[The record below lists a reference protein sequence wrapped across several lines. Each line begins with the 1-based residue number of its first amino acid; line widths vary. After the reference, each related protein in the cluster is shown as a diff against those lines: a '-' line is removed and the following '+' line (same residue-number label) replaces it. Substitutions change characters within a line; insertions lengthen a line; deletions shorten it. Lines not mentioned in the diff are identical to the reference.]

1 MIRER
6 RFSMV
11 IRLLFLPFALVL
23 LATAAQAQLDKSLE
37 DYTKWLDR
45 ADDEIQKIIDVP
57 DARRTYENTLGAL
70 DDVYARLVHE
80 LTFPQAIGL
89 LSPHASDRD
98 IGMAVEA
105 AQNEWNIETSKRE
118 DLYRAVKSYAD
129 TKPALAGERARLLEV
144 TMRNY
149 RRAGMDLSPEKRE
162 ELKAIQKELSDLSIE
177 FGKNAQEDETTVLLL
192 PKELPGMPR
201 EFLDQLDMI
210 AGLYAVP
217 LDDYT
222 NMEIWRQCTSETTRK
237 KLWVAYKREGG
248 ERNVR
253 VLTKMLELRAK
264 AANMLGY
271 RHSADFQTEILMTKN
286 ADTVAEFYKKLRP
299 LVREKSNRDYEELR
313 DLKRKDIR
321 DPRAGFHAW
330 DYWYYAAKAQKEK
343 YAVDMEVI
351 RQYFPLNPSVRGLH
365 QISSTLYGLEFR
377 NATADARAEG
387 LYFWHPD
394 VEFWRIYDKKTG
406 ELVSELYTDFHPR
419 PFKRGGAFFWDFIP
433 HKVWMDGT
441 ETKMRGVLQCNFTR
455 PMDDKPSLLTH
466 DEVTTLFHEFGH
478 ALHGTLSRA
487 ETVGCGECERD
498 FVELPSQIFENWCW
512 EPETLRIYA
521 RHYKTGEV
529 LPDELLEGL
538 LAARQFASGML
549 AERQYYYGLVDQT
562 YNRLKVGEDIDVTQ
576 IGLDLQDEIEQYIG
590 VEGTYFQSGFTHLT
604 SYIASYYG
612 YQWSLVYSCAGYE
625 KYKELGMLSPAAGK
639 HFADTILSRGGT
651 VDGMTMLRDF
661 LGGEPTMDAYLR
673 HLGLDE

>member
-394 VEFWRIYDKKTG
+394 VEF
-406 ELVSELYTDFHPR
+406 
-419 PFKRGGAFFWDFIP
+419 
-433 HKVWMDGT
+433 
-441 ETKMRGVLQCNFTR
+441 
-455 PMDDKPSLLTH
+455 
-466 DEVTTLFHEFGH
+466 
-478 ALHGTLSRA
+478 
-487 ETVGCGECERD
+487 
-498 FVELPSQIFENWCW
+498 
-512 EPETLRIYA
+512 
-521 RHYKTGEV
+521 
-529 LPDELLEGL
+529 
-538 LAARQFASGML
+538 
-549 AERQYYYGLVDQT
+549 
-562 YNRLKVGEDIDVTQ
+562 
-576 IGLDLQDEIEQYIG
+576 
-590 VEGTYFQSGFTHLT
+590 
-604 SYIASYYG
+604 
-612 YQWSLVYSCAGYE
+612 
-625 KYKELGMLSPAAGK
+625 
-639 HFADTILSRGGT
+639 
-651 VDGMTMLRDF
+651 
-661 LGGEPTMDAYLR
+661 
-673 HLGLDE
+673 